1 MSLAILNPQEEI
13 NHNQPTLNHTQPRR
27 QIIKKKVI
35 AIGKMSKHF
44 AVLREHPNLVSEL
57 KSLNGGKLPLGV
69 LAHGEQGLLDAIAK
83 FKTGTK
89 TLKQHRMDE
98 DGVDQKDR
106 SLQHLLATPNTK
118 VAREGQV

>member
-1 MSLAILNPQEEI
+1 MVNKDYWMVSE
-13 NHNQPTLNHTQPRR
+13 
-27 QIIKKKVI
+27 KKKKKKR
-35 AIGKMSKHF
+35 GTFDLHKT
-44 AVLREHPNLVSEL
+44 HPFFIIYYILYI
-57 KSLNGGKLPLGV
+57 
-69 LAHGEQGLLDAIAK
+69 AIAK

-106 SLQHLLATPNTK
+106 SLQHIHATPNTK